1 MKKLFFTAILILGL
15 LKAPAVYAEET
26 CVQVQVYGGG
36 VGTVCGAKNH
46 EPVPADLAGITPATI
61 AGGLFLASG
70 TLVYLSR
77 KFSRR

>member
-1 MKKLFFTAILILGL
+1 MKKLLFAAILVFGL
-15 LKAPAVYAEET
+15 YLAPAVYAEET

-36 VGTVCGAKNH
+36 VGTVCGAKTH
-46 EPVPADLAGITPATI
+46 EPVPADLAGITPVTI

>member
-1 MKKLFFTAILILGL
+1 MKKLLFAAILISALFM
-15 LKAPAVYAEET
+15 APAASAEET

-36 VGTVCGAKNH
+36 VGTVCGEKTH
-46 EPVPADLAGITPATI
+46 EPVPADIVGITPATI

-77 KFSRR
+77 KFSRK

>member
-1 MKKLFFTAILILGL
+1 MKKLLFATFLLLGL
-15 LKAPAVYAEET
+15 YLVPAVSAKET

-36 VGTVCGAKNH
+36 VGTVCGEKTH
-46 EPVPADLAGITPATI
+46 EPVPADLAGITPAMV

-70 TLVYLSR
+70 TLMYLSR